1 MQNYLRLII
10 ILSAISVIGLIVVWL
25 FMRDMR
31 GGPGVVESKISSQT
45 VVQEVQKIGRLEL
58 VHYRIRD
65 VFDKELSKPIG
76 FGFSGLTYRNSN
88 KLVLVISG
96 EVIGCIDLA
105 KLDSSAVQLADTVL
119 TLRLPPAEVCV
130 HKIDHQN
137 TKVFSSDF
145 SLLTTFQGK
154 QAEIVDQAYK
164 EAETQIL
171 EAAKKDGIL
180 QETDKQAR
188 VFLEPLVKKFG
199 IKKVVFV
206 K

>member
-10 ILSAISVIGLIVVWL
+10 ILSSISVVGLIVVWL
-25 FMRDMR
+25 FFRDLR
-31 GGPGVVESKISSQT
+31 GGPGVVESKITSQS

-65 VFDKELSKPIG
+65 VFDKELSKPIA
-76 FGFSGLTYRNSN
+76 FGFTGLTYKNSN
-88 KLVLVISG
+88 KLVLVVSG

-105 KLDSSAVQLADTVL
+105 KLDAAAVQLTDTVL
-119 TLRLPPAEVCV
+119 TLKLPPAEVCV

-145 SLLTTFQGK
+145 SLLTTLQGK
-154 QAEIVDQAYK
+154 QAELVDQAYQ

-180 QETDKQAR
+180 KETDRQAR
-188 VFLEPLVKKFG
+188 AFLEPLLKRFG
-199 IKKVVFV
+199 AKRIVFA